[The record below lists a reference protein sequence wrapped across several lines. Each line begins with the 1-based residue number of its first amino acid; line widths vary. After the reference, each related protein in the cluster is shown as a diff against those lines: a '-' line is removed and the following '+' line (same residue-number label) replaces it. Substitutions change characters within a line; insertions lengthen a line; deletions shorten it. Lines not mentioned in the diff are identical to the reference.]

1 MSAAVLPGDMGFVHD
16 RTSGGIA
23 IGVMQFLDDLMRGL
37 WRKAAR
43 DAKWRHVLVVESVDP
58 DGTVHAIEAW
68 PGGARRNTYPVDDPS
83 IMWSSGRGG
92 LFALTDPQRVQ
103 VVAWCV
109 AHLEAGYSWLD
120 YGLKALAD
128 APIPVPFVEKV
139 LEHRV
144 LSSGHFMCSWFA
156 AASRAAVGVEWPTPV
171 WDLDPD
177 DLAAL
182 CEAAPLLPDA

>member
-1 MSAAVLPGDMGFVHD
+1 MGFVHD
-16 RTSGGIA
+16 RTDAGLA

-43 DAKWRHVLVVESVDP
+43 DAKWRHVLVVESVDQ

-68 PGGARRNTYPVDDPS
+68 PGGARRSLYRVDDPG

-92 LFALTDPQRVQ
+92 LFALTGGQRGQ
-103 VVAWCV
+103 VVEWCV
-109 AHLEAGYSWLD
+109 AHLKAGYSWAD
-120 YGLKALAD
+120 YALKALTD
-128 APIPVPFVEKV
+128 APIPVPFVEKA
-139 LEHRV
+139 LERRV
-144 LSSGHFMCSWFA
+144 TKSGHFMCSWFA
-156 AASRAAVGVEWPTPV
+156 AASRAAVGVEWPQPV

-182 CEAAPLLPDA
+182 AETAPVAA